1 MDENDFKRLLEESA
15 AETHR
20 RIDTNAAETREQFAE
35 TRNEF
40 AENQKQFA
48 ENREQFSETRKQ
60 FAAIAQRFDQIDAR
74 FDQIDARFEQ
84 VDTRAAGLKQ
94 HIDETARRIEVHVD
108 IAIEDLRKDIRGV
121 AEGVLTFDEKLDR
134 EAADIRAEMRQG
146 FADTQAMLRVSRND
160 LDRRVTKLE
169 RAAK

>member
-1 MDENDFKRLLEESA
+1 MDENNFKRLLQESA

-20 RIDTNAAETREQFAE
+20 RIDANATETREQFAE

-40 AENQKQFA
+40 AENRKQFA
-48 ENREQFSETRKQ
+48 ENRERFSETRKQ
-60 FAAIAQRFDQIDAR
+60 FAAIAQR

-121 AEGVLTFDEKLDR
+121 AEGVLTVDEKLDR